1 MQRVH
6 NELVK
11 RQATV
16 TAVPTASGIS
26 GGETA
31 SSVDVGTSLLLGVSG
46 SSTPSVSN
54 LVITQTGTTSTSS
67 STPDTTSTS
76 SSSTHSPSVSTG
88 SVVAIMI
95 AVFLVLIG
103 AMFVVYK
110 YFKKRIASRVRH
122 PLSRGP
128 PLVVRGTEGFRD
140 YGRDKQRN
148 NDDDRGEGKSNA
160 SAGPTG
166 VRGKSLD
173 SAKFGLFE
181 KDPSI
186 RSLTDEKAN
195 VSDDHFDP
203 STMAT
208 FVKYQADPADD
219 LPLPRPLVAHEEGSP
234 TVSWDGRTVIGD
246 PFRSL
251 HASVSD
257 NMSPTA
263 VIARQTPQT
272 TDSAQHRWES
282 AEVVMMDEATTD
294 TPDASQ
300 NPFDDDSAPRE
311 STDDGTDT
319 RSGTN
324 PFFNAAQHNPFADRS
339 TRSRNSSVSTAK
351 RSRSYSISSG
361 PTVPT
366 VENENT
372 LLSLLAALHP
382 TPVASDEQTNCSSVY
397 TTATSLADVDPEP
410 PQAF

>member
-1 MQRVH
+1 MQRVYH
-6 NELVK
+6 ELK
-11 RQATV
+11 RQATDTV
-16 TAVPTASGIS
+16 VPTASGIS

-31 SSVDVGTSLLLGVSG
+31 TSVDVGTSLLLGVSG

-54 LVITQTGTTSTSS
+54 LVISQTGVSSTSS
-67 STPDTTSTS
+67 STPDTTSS
-76 SSSTHSPSVSTG
+76 SSSTHSSPSVSTG

-103 AMFVVYK
+103 AMFVIYK
-110 YFKKRIASRVRH
+110 YIKKRIASRVRH

-128 PLVVRGTEGFRD
+128 LVVRGTEGFRD
-140 YGRDKQRN
+140 YGKDKQRN
-148 NDDDRGEGKSNA
+148 NDDERGEGKSNT
-160 SAGPTG
+160 STG
-166 VRGKSLD
+166 VRSKSLD
-173 SAKFGLFE
+173 SAKFRLFE

-186 RSLTDEKAN
+186 RSVTDEKAN
-195 VSDDHFDP
+195 VSDDNFDP

-208 FVKYQADPADD
+208 FAKYQVDPADN
-219 LPLPRPLVAHEEGSP
+219 LPLPRPLIAHEASP
-234 TVSWDGRTVIGD
+234 TVSWDGGTVIGD

-257 NMSPTA
+257 NMSPTT
-263 VIARQTPQT
+263 VVARQTPQA

-294 TPDASQ
+294 TPDTSQ
-300 NPFDDDSAPRE
+300 NPFDDDSTPRE
-311 STDDGTDT
+311 SNDGGGSDP
-319 RSGTN
+319 RGGSN

-351 RSRSYSISSG
+351 RSRSYSVSSG
-361 PTVPT
+361 PTVPP
-366 VENENT
+366 VENENA

-382 TPVASDEQTNCSSVY
+382 TPVASDEQTIRSSVY
-397 TTATSLADVDPEP
+397 TTATSLADPEP